1 MENIIDFLRKSV
13 RPGLAWVFGL
23 AIVAGFFGKLIQAET
38 FIGIAG
44 SIMAFYFNSREKRP
58 EQERK

>member
-1 MENIIDFLRKSV
+1 MENVIKFLRRSV

-23 AIVAGFFGKLIQAET
+23 AIIGGFFLGGIQAET

-44 SIMAFYFNSREKRP
+44 PIIGYYFNSREKITKP
-58 EQERK
+58 EEK